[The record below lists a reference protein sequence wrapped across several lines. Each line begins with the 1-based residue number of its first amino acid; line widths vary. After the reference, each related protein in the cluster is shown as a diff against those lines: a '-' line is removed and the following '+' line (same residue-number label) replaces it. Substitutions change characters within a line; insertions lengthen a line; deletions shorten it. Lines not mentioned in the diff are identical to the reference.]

1 LLVDH
6 NGYEGYNYGNQ
17 SITTA
22 AESQADLQ
30 TLWPAATASFFDRL
44 YQLYPRDAYN
54 STFWQR
60 QTLFGDF
67 IINCPTY
74 YMASAMADAGLPA
87 YKLVFNAG
95 TQLHGA
101 TSPFLLNP
109 NDSASKSI
117 KQKKEPESPSPSSLV
132 HSNFQFQTSK
142 LTTAFPPQ
150 QQQSTTPP

>member
-1 LLVDH
+1 
-6 NGYEGYNYGNQ
+6 
-17 SITTA
+17 
-22 AESQADLQ
+22 
-30 TLWPAATASFFDRL
+30 L

-74 YMASAMADAGLPA
+74 YMASATADAGLPA

-109 NDSASKSI
+109 NDSACKSAHHSTT
-117 KQKKEPESPSPSSLV
+117 KDPPKKESTPLQYRKAFSS
-132 HSNFQFQTSK
+132 
-142 LTTAFPPQ
+142 AC
-150 QQQSTTPP
+150 